1 MVSEM
6 PASTEGRILD
16 AAERIFLSRGFHR
29 VSMDELA
36 RELAMSKKTLYAHF
50 ASKDDLVAGIMRRR
64 VERVDAE
71 FRAVLA
77 MDAGFDAKVRGLM
90 LGMQRRL
97 GEVSPAFIEDLR
109 RYTPEVFR
117 IVEEYRA
124 QAIPKYLGGLLE
136 EGIREGFIREDVKP
150 AMVVRMLVACVQG
163 ILRVD
168 HMMTL
173 DMPPVQ
179 ALDTILRV
187 IFQGVFT
194 EKAREV
200 LS

>member
-1 MVSEM
+1 MVSELSNS
-6 PASTEGRILD
+6 PEERILD

-50 ASKDDLVAGIMRRR
+50 ASKNELVAGIMRRR
-64 VERVDAE
+64 VQRVDGE
-71 FRAVLA
+71 FQAVLA
-77 MDAGFDAKVRGLM
+77 REAGFDVKVRELM

-97 GEVSPAFIEDLR
+97 GEVSPVFIEDLR
-109 RYTPEVFR
+109 RHAPEVFR

-136 EGIREGFIREDVKP
+136 EGRREGFVRADVEP
-150 AMVVRMLVACVQG
+150 AMVVRILVASVQG
-163 ILRVD
+163 IIRPD
-168 HMMTL
+168 NMMAL
-173 DMPPVQ
+173 NMPPVQ
-179 ALDTILRV
+179 VMDAILRV

-200 LS
+200 LP

>member
-6 PASTEGRILD
+6 PTSTEGRILD

-50 ASKDDLVAGIMRRR
+50 ASKDELVAGIMRRR
-64 VERVDAE
+64 VQRSDAE
-71 FRAVLA
+71 FQAILA
-77 MDAGFDAKVRGLM
+77 MEAGFDAKVRALM
-90 LGMQRRL
+90 LGMQRKL

-124 QAIPKYLGGLLE
+124 QAIPRYLGGLLE
-136 EGIREGFIREDVKP
+136 EGMRQGFVRSDVKP
-150 AMVVRMLVACVQG
+150 EMVVRILVASVQG
-163 ILRVD
+163 IIRPD
-168 HMMTL
+168 NIMAL
-173 DMPPVQ
+173 DLPPVQ
-179 ALDTILRV
+179 VMDTILRV

>member
-6 PASTEGRILD
+6 PNSTEGRILD
-16 AAERIFLSRGFHR
+16 AAERIFLARGFHR

-64 VERVDAE
+64 VRRVDAE

-77 MDAGFDAKVRGLM
+77 MEAGFDEKVRGLM

-109 RYTPEVFR
+109 RYTPEIFR

-124 QAIPKYLGGLLE
+124 QAIPRYLGGLLE
-136 EGIREGFIREDVKP
+136 EGIREGFIRPDVQP
-150 AMVVRMLVACVQG
+150 AMVVRILVASVQG

-168 HMMTL
+168 NMMTL

-194 EKAREV
+194 AKAREV

>member
-1 MVSEM
+1 MVSELSSS
-6 PASTEGRILD
+6 PEGRILD
-16 AAERIFLSRGFHR
+16 VAERIFLSRGFHR

-64 VERVDAE
+64 VQRVDAE

-77 MDAGFDAKVRGLM
+77 MEAGFDEKVRGLM

-97 GEVSPAFIEDLR
+97 GEVSPAFIDDLR
-109 RYTPEVFR
+109 RYTPEVFC

-124 QAIPKYLGGLLE
+124 QAIPKYLGGLME

-168 HMMTL
+168 NMMTL